1 MSQGVRGVER
11 KLGIIGIGMLVTGCI
26 PNMEPPAGST
36 APAPPIVQPT
46 PAPVTP
52 RATPSRPLPTR
63 AAPITPAPTPRD
75 TTRPAIRRSVP
86 LTATR
91 PVARPPVTR
100 PPEARP
106 PATRAMVEAA
116 PQKPVATLPAP
127 RPSWEIRP
135 VTPDARAIAGSTY
148 TVRPGDTLR
157 SIADQTGA
165 GTEAIARANALPPPY
180 MVRIGQK
187 LIIPGGRFHLVR
199 PGETGIAIARAYGVP
214 WSQIVDANAL
224 TEPYVLRAGQR
235 VLIPG
240 GTVGAPA
247 STAAERAAA
256 FSLNIDDIL
265 TGGEPALASNQ
276 APAKPSTTPSRVLP
290 PTAVVAAPARLSSGF
305 VWPVEGRVVK
315 RFGAGSSGERND
327 GIKIATPI
335 GTPVKATADGV
346 VAYVGDGI
354 AALGGLVIVKH
365 GDRWTSVYGHASK
378 LLVQRGQAVK
388 RGQTLALSGQ
398 SGFADRPEVHFELR
412 RGRTPVD
419 PLGQLPRR

>member
-1 MSQGVRGVER
+1 MSRGIRGVER
-11 KLGIIGIGMLVTGCI
+11 KLGIVGIGLLVTGCI

-36 APAPPIVQPT
+36 VAPPPIVQAT
-46 PAPVTP
+46 PAPSTSPAP
-52 RATPSRPLPTR
+52 RTTIARPLPAR
-63 AAPITPAPTPRD
+63 PAPITPVPTPRD
-75 TTRPAIRRSVP
+75 ATRPVIRRSVP
-86 LTATR
+86 VTPASR
-91 PVARPPVTR
+91 PASRPPVARP
-100 PPEARP
+100 
-106 PATRAMVEAA
+106 MVETT
-116 PQKPVATLPAP
+116 PQRPVATLPAP
-127 RPSWEIRP
+127 RPSWETRP

-157 SIADQTGA
+157 GIADRTGA
-165 GTEAIARANALPPPY
+165 GTEAIARANALTPPY
-180 MVRIGQK
+180 MVRVGQK

-276 APAKPSTTPSRVLP
+276 APARPSTTPSRVLP

-305 VWPVEGRVVK
+305 VWPVEGRVMK

-327 GIKIATPI
+327 GIKIAVPI

-419 PLGQLPRR
+419 PLTQLPRR